1 VILRHLE
8 KADWAR
14 VPTLPHFDGFVFHSG
29 QEDPALR
36 QAAIDLAATK
46 RGYLYAQ
53 VLTRPP
59 IGWGS
64 PTGVPWLDA
73 VNAYTVPLRTPNG
86 HKAIAWAQGRE
97 LIDWHLLDG
106 GKLDALTSVLMDDV
120 RALNLSGVLL
130 DLSWSRP
137 RDWMF
142 RHDGPAYT
150 EFPAAWWPYWERR
163 FRKFVQLLGAKFAA
177 ASPERPS
184 PLRILLEGDEVVIQI
199 TGSVGRAGF
208 YREQAQL
215 NWATELHGWLFSG
228 GVDVLSVLADD
239 EEAMYRLID
248 TSRMHS
254 DAWIA
259 FTGHSPATIDQA
271 YALAAEVQAE
281 GPLPEPFP
289 SPPA

>member
-1 VILRHLE
+1 
-8 KADWAR
+8 
-14 VPTLPHFDGFVFHSG
+14 
-29 QEDPALR
+29 
-36 QAAIDLAATK
+36 
-46 RGYLYAQ
+46 
-53 VLTRPP
+53 
-59 IGWGS
+59 
-64 PTGVPWLDA
+64 
-73 VNAYTVPLRTPNG
+73 
-86 HKAIAWAQGRE
+86 
-97 LIDWHLLDG
+97 
-106 GKLDALTSVLMDDV
+106 M
-120 RALNLSGVLL
+120 
-130 DLSWSRP
+130 
-137 RDWMF
+137 
-142 RHDGPAYT
+142 
-150 EFPAAWWPYWERR
+150 
-163 FRKFVQLLGAKFAA
+163 QLLGAKFAA